1 MPEHWKPEHWK
12 TLLRT
17 AIAVIADHDERV
29 LSYGEQENQPHRY
42 LVMENLRKAI
52 EETKDA

>member
-1 MPEHWKPEHWK
+1 MPKHWKPEHWK

-29 LSYGEQENQPHRY
+29 LSYGEQENQPHRA
-42 LVMENLRKAI
+42 LVMEDLREAI